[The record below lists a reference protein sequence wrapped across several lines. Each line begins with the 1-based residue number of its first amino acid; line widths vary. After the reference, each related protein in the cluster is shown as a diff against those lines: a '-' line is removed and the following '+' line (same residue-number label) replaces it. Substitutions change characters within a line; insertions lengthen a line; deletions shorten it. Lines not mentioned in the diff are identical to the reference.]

1 MWKISNAT
9 EKGFPA
15 AKMGRYLFFF
25 SFLTRE
31 KNDQNN
37 NIRKLK
43 WEPLERINKE
53 GKVTTG

>member
-15 AKMGRYLFFF
+15 AKMGRYLFF
-25 SFLTRE
+25 SFLTWG

-37 NIRKLK
+37 TIRKLM

-53 GKVTTG
+53 GKVTTR